1 VAQVGR
7 ISGAILKDN
16 LLRQGIDL
24 AFENDLVYLKVAS
37 NTGIGIKN
45 NAPNSELDVSGTT
58 ATTNLEST
66 VLTVSPNIEIT
77 NNNITA
83 FQGNIYFNAADKIQ
97 TEAVETANI
106 NINNNVIS
114 TKNNENLELRPNQS
128 PTFPSYA
135 ISDITVGQV
144 KVNLGTDTNPGT
156 YVSGGTINF
165 NGSTANIFDIVY
177 DSFNNDLIITLSNS
191 FSGTEPVIGD
201 TIIIEN
207 VTLNNGSTDFLWYLP
222 TVFGNVAVESNWYSY
237 GNIHSTGDITFGGN
251 MVLGDDDTDSVD
263 FEADVASDI
272 IPDATDTYDL
282 GSSSKRW
289 ASLHTDLVNGRLTE
303 VDSINVNGT
312 LSVKRQGNIF
322 YVSINGDDTNVG
334 DHQHGAFRTIEHA
347 LSIVDASSGGPVT
360 IHIFPGE
367 YEEAFPLVVPE
378 NVTISGEDLRNVIV
392 KPTNATNTNNAF
404 ELTHNTTIENITI
417 KDFYAPGYAFVFQ
430 NGTVISERSPY
441 IRNVTVITQGS
452 FTYENVTDIYD
463 AGDAAGGVIT
473 DTFDGG
479 SASTEVTNPTDIL
492 DGLLGTTGTVP
503 GGGAYIDGGV
513 LDSATLEGSMLFH
526 SCTFITPGVDCITM
540 TNGVRVEWLNCF
552 TYFASVGLQAE
563 QGISGLGGNGVRYG
577 AELRSINSAN
587 IYGNYGAIANGADT
601 LMYLITHNFAYIGSG
616 TDVNNDPSLALQD
629 QETVEL
635 NNGKIYYVTTDH
647 EGAFRVGDSFFINFE
662 DGTTS
667 FNIGE
672 VSLQDV
678 SAIFISTNESV
689 TYIDGEQLST
699 GNLIFSG
706 NTIQSVSG
714 DLIWSPNNT
723 QFLISTNASFI
734 IPRGTTAERSG
745 READLRYNTN
755 FNSYEGYGQSDV
767 SFNGVYSQDRQTNIS
782 ADTLIDNNL
791 VFNVNGLEQGRLI
804 PGALEFNNIQID
816 DININGNILQTT
828 TTDTDLLMTN
838 TSTEVVN
845 IDSLSLFDSVI
856 ETNGILSISHTGQG
870 YLKFDSTGGVVIP
883 TGDTANRAQNP
894 EVGQVR
900 FNSDIGTLEIW
911 SGTQWVNV
919 VEDSEGASQED
930 MEEFLNLYVLVLG

>member
-1 VAQVGR
+1 MAQVGR
-7 ISGAILKDN
+7 ISGAVLKDN

-24 AFENDLVYLKVAS
+24 AFENDLVYLKVAN
-37 NTGIGIKN
+37 NTGIGIKT
-45 NAPNSELDVSGTT
+45 NAPNSELDVTGTA

-128 PTFPSYA
+128 PTFPSYNV
-135 ISDITVGQV
+135 IDITAGQV
-144 KVNLGTDTNPGT
+144 KIDLVNDPNPGT
-156 YVSGGTINF
+156 YISGGTINF
-165 NGSTANIFDIVY
+165 NGSTASVFDIQY
-177 DSFNNDLIITLSNS
+177 DSFNNYLVITLSNS
-191 FSGTEPVIGD
+191 FTGTEPIIGD
-201 TIIIEN
+201 TVIIEN
-207 VTLNNGSTDFLWYLP
+207 VTLNNGSADFLWYLP
-222 TVFGNVAVESNWYSY
+222 TVFGNVAIESNWYSY
-237 GNIHSTGDITFGGN
+237 GDIHSTGDITFGGD
-251 MVLGDDDTDSVD
+251 MVLGDSDTDSVD

-289 ASLHTDLVNGRLTE
+289 SSLHTNLVNGRLTE
-303 VDSINVNGT
+303 IDSINVNGT
-312 LSVKRQGNIF
+312 LSAKRQGNMF
-322 YVSINGDDTNVG
+322 YVSVNGDDTNVG
-334 DHQHGAFRTIEHA
+334 DHQHGAFRTLEHA
-347 LSIVDASSGGPVT
+347 LDVVDASSAGPVT

-378 NVTISGEDLRNVIV
+378 NVTISGEDLRNVII
-392 KPTNATNTNNAF
+392 KPTNATITNNAF

-417 KDFYAPGYAFVFQ
+417 KDFAAPGYAFVFQ
-430 NGTVISERSPY
+430 NGAILSERSPY
-441 IRNVTVITQGS
+441 IRNVTVITQGA
-452 FTYENVTDIYD
+452 FTYETVTDTYD

-479 SASTEVTNPTDIL
+479 SASTEATDIL
-492 DGLLGTTGTVP
+492 EGLLGFSGTVP
-503 GGGAYIDGGV
+503 GGGAYIDGSV
-513 LDSATLEGSMLFH
+513 LDSSTPEGSMLFH

-552 TYFASVGLQAE
+552 TYFASVGLKAE
-563 QGISGLGGNGVRYG
+563 QGTAGLGSNGVRYG

-601 LMYLITHNFAYIGSG
+601 LMYLITHNFAYIGAG
-616 TDVNNDPSLALQD
+616 TDANNDPSLALQD

-647 EGAFRVGDSFFINFE
+647 DGAFRVGDSFFINFE

-672 VSLQDV
+672 VSLQNV

-699 GNLIFSG
+699 GNLVFSG
-706 NTIQSVSG
+706 NTIRSVSG
-714 DLIWSPNNT
+714 DLIWSPSNT

-734 IPRGTTAERSG
+734 IPKGTTAERSS
-745 READLRYNTN
+745 READLRYNTTY
-755 FNSYEGYGQSDV
+755 NSYEGYGQSDV

-791 VFNVNGLEQGRLI
+791 VFNVNGAEQGRLI
-804 PGALEFNNIQID
+804 PGALEFNNVQID
-816 DININGNILQTT
+816 DININGNILKTT
-828 TTDTDLLMTN
+828 TTNTDLLIPN
-838 TSTEVVN
+838 SPTEVVS

-856 ETNGILSISHTGQG
+856 ETNGILSISHSGQG

-883 TGDTANRAQNP
+883 AGDTSNRAQNP

-900 FNSDIGTLEIW
+900 YNSDIGTLEIW